1 MVKRRILKGSGLLT
15 LLFLLT
21 LGMLCWAEE
30 VHSQE
35 IDLEGYDPNT
45 EVVIE
50 GKIQNIVILE
60 QGLVSINLSKNGRQ
74 YKAFLCPRWFYFQL
88 RPNLKVGDRVE
99 IRGAKIYTR
108 RHGLV
113 FAVKILKNLS
123 SREEIIFRNETC
135 EPCWKGRRRRDL
147 Q

>member
-1 MVKRRILKGSGLLT
+1 MKKILKGGMLLP
-15 LLFLLT
+15 LIFLLT
-21 LGMLCWAEE
+21 LGVFCKVEE

-45 EVVIE
+45 EVIIE
-50 GKIQNIVILE
+50 GEIQRIVIPE
-60 QGLVSINLSKNGRQ
+60 QGLVSIILSKHGKQ

-135 EPCWKGRRRRDL
+135 EPCWKGRGRRDL